1 MSAPAAGAGGERAA
15 PAAAAMPPR
24 PLAAY
29 ALAAVAGAAL
39 AVTGE
44 LLLPALAAQAAA
56 LAASL
61 CWRHRPRAWQRRGA
75 FLNAALVAIVLGS
88 AGLWLRGALAIVAL
102 AHFAHLA
109 QGLQILDARPRRSDF
124 LLVALALFQVLL
136 AANLTDS
143 LLFPPLLV
151 VFVLAMTWT
160 LVVHTLWSEALA
172 AGEPF
177 SAERAA
183 APGLARTTLAAAG
196 LSLVLAIAIFL
207 VLPRIRSGALAAPG
221 LLASPQAGFSDRIA
235 LGDLGRIR
243 QDPTVVLRVETLAGR
258 PPPREEAY
266 WRGLAFDHFD
276 GRHWSV
282 TPPVRQMLSR
292 GTDLGLRLAGAG
304 RRAPLSQRILREPV
318 AAGVLFAAGAPA
330 AIEGSFG
337 RLETD
342 ANGGLY
348 APESELDRVQ
358 YELAVDVRQPDP
370 AGLRDDRAVPPPGPG
385 GERYLELPP
394 LADAVTALAL
404 RVVEGTRT
412 DAERVAAIERHLRET
427 GRYADQPPP
436 EAAGDPRSPIET
448 FLLEQTSG
456 HCEYFASGMVV
467 LVRALGI
474 PARLVNGFAG
484 GSENPIGG
492 FVELTRSDAHAW
504 VEVHF
509 EKAGWVRYDPTPVD
523 ARLRA
528 DTPGALAQLRGLG
541 SALEHWWYQHV
552 VEFDRS
558 HQMRALRDGW
568 VAWRRWRAALREPA
582 ARAAAAPRKPGGT
595 GLDLPALAPL
605 GAGLVAAAALA
616 WGGRRW
622 RRRRVRGARVPAAYG
637 EALRLLERHRGLV
650 RAPAVPA
657 REFAREASRAV
668 PPAAAA
674 AFWSLTEAYLAE
686 RFGGHRPAA
695 PRAALRTLRDTLR
708 RR

>member
-1 MSAPAAGAGGERAA
+1 MSDR

-24 PLAAY
+24 PLSAY
-29 ALAAVAGAAL
+29 ALAAVAGLSL

-44 LLLPALAAQAAA
+44 LAVVALVAHAAA
-56 LAASL
+56 WLASL
-61 CWRHRPRAWQRRGA
+61 RLRGRARAWQRSA
-75 FLNAALVAIVLGS
+75 FVLNTALVAIAAGS
-88 AGLWLRGALAIVAL
+88 ALLWLRGGLAIVAL

-109 QGLQILDARPRRSDF
+109 QGLQLLDARPRRSDF

-151 VFVLAMTWT
+151 GFVLAMAWT
-160 LVVHTLWSEALA
+160 LVVHTLWAEALA
-172 AGEPF
+172 AGEPWV
-177 SAERAA
+177 AERAA
-183 APGLARTTLAAAG
+183 APGLARTTLVAAG
-196 LSLVLAIAIFL
+196 LSLLLAIAIFL
-207 VLPRIRSGALAAPG
+207 ILPRVRSGALAAPG

-243 QDPTVVLRVETLAGR
+243 QDPTVVLRVETLRGE
-258 PPPREEAY
+258 PPPRAEAY

-282 TPPVRQMLSR
+282 TPVHRQFLSR
-292 GTDLGLRLAGAG
+292 ATDLGLRLPGSR
-304 RRAPLSQRILREPV
+304 RRAELAQRVLREPV
-318 AAGVLFAAGAPA
+318 AAGVLFAAGSPVR
-330 AIEGSFG
+330 IEGSFG
-337 RLETD
+337 RLESD
-342 ANGGLY
+342 PNGGLY
-348 APESELDRVQ
+348 APESAFERVQ
-358 YELAVDVRQPDP
+358 YALELDASQPDP
-370 AGLRDDRAVPPPGPG
+370 RALREQRALPPPGPG
-385 GERYLELPP
+385 GARYLALPP
-394 LADAVTALAL
+394 LSEAVTALAL
-404 RVVEGTRT
+404 RLVEGTRS
-412 DAERVAAIERHLRET
+412 DAERAAAIERHLRSH
-427 GRYADQPPP
+427 GRYADRPPRERP
-436 EAAGDPRSPIET
+436 DDPRSPIEA
-448 FLLEQTSG
+448 FLLEETAG

-467 LVRALGI
+467 LLRSIGI

-484 GSENPIGG
+484 GSANTLGG

-504 VEVHF
+504 VEVHY
-509 EKAGWVRYDPTPVD
+509 EEAGWVRYDPTPTD

-528 DTPGALAQLRGLG
+528 DTADLFAQLRGLG

-568 VAWRRWRAALREPA
+568 LAWRRWRAEQGAPHA
-582 ARAAAAPRKPGGT
+582 GGAPRAKAGARPVGGAFAPIAL
-595 GLDLPALAPL
+595 GLMAL
-605 GAGLVAAAALA
+605 GAAGGLWL
-616 WGGRRW
+616 
-622 RRRRVRGARVPAAYG
+622 RRRRRRLHGARLPGFYAD
-637 EALRLLERHRGLV
+637 ALRLLERHRGLV

-686 RFGGHRPAA
+686 RFGGRRAPA
-695 PRAALRTLRDTLR
+695 PRPALRTLRDTLR